1 MTFCKLHALKH
12 QYFSANSRKIVL
24 GVILITC
31 SVDNYKLSNVIISNV
46 IKDLGGISI
55 GLAKVAAVKHH
66 HEKKEE
72 KKDAKE
78 QAKEQ
83 EKK

>member
-1 MTFCKLHALKH
+1 M
-12 QYFSANSRKIVL
+12 YSI
-24 GVILITC
+24 
-31 SVDNYKLSNVIISNV
+31 DNYKLSNVIISNV
-46 IKDLGGISI
+46 IKDLGEMSM

>member
-1 MTFCKLHALKH
+1 M
-12 QYFSANSRKIVL
+12 YSI
-24 GVILITC
+24 
-31 SVDNYKLSNVIISNV
+31 DNYKLSNVI
-46 IKDLGGISI
+46 KDLGEISM